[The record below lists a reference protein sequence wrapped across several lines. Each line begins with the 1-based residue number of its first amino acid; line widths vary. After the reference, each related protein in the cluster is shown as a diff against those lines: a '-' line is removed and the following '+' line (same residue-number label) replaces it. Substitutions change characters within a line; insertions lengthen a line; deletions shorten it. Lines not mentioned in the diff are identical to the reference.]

1 MPSSS
6 SKRGDTKNALL
17 KGTSSSSSSYA
28 GSPAGDAPATTAT
41 AAVDTPPPP
50 RKKPLASSSAAA
62 TVTTDVGSA
71 HYADKLYQSGI
82 SQKEQDAIR
91 KILAQRSSDLLPS
104 RKGVVNLYEASHFG
118 LLVNYACIGF
128 LNGLFPSLVYPFFKL
143 YLNME
148 SYQVSAALM
157 VTQLPWSYKTFF
169 GVLSDHYPIC
179 GYRRKSYILIGWA
192 ICFVALMVLAYS
204 PHEEPYYKSGEIQ
217 RTRDTAARIVG
228 NPHAPL
234 AGARYLVEIM
244 LVCIGY
250 VISDVAC
257 DGIMVE
263 LAQHEHI
270 EVRGTA
276 QSMIYMVRYGA
287 NLAASVVAALCFN
300 GAEYGGSFSWTVPY
314 HIVFFA
320 CGVIT
325 TLGCISTVFF
335 LSEEPFPPDM
345 LKHPWREMW
354 RIFKQRAIWQLM
366 AFHFL
371 NSFLSNFSFSGMASI
386 QEYWAGVV
394 PLNNSISTCVSTF
407 LFVGATWIMRTYYLN
422 SSWRALMLACSLFT
436 SVVNYGVNMAVTFD
450 VERNQWFY
458 LGGPQLAVIPD
469 GMRHMISG
477 FVTVEIAEHG
487 FEGWTY
493 SLLTTVHNLASPFAS
508 SMFNFV
514 DGYFDVT
521 DADIASDTTH
531 VRHQVAYCLTIALGA
546 QLLGLSTLVLLPD
559 QKLAAQELKYHGRSS
574 SCAGVAALVVLLVA
588 LAWATTLNLLS
599 IQSST
604 ACLRIAGGRGC

>member
-1 MPSSS
+1 MPSST
-6 SKRGDTKNALL
+6 RGGAKNALL
-17 KGTSSSSSSYA
+17 KGSSSSYA
-28 GSPAGDAPATTAT
+28 GSTAADDDAASPAATT
-41 AAVDTPPPP
+41 AVDTPPPS
-50 RKKPLASSSAAA
+50 RKKPPTSPTAA
-62 TVTTDVGSA
+62 TKATDVGSA
-71 HYADKLYQSGI
+71 HYAEKLYQSGI

-104 RKGVVNLYEASHFG
+104 RKGVVNLYETSHFG

-148 SYQVSAALM
+148 SYQVSAAMM
-157 VTQLPWSYKTFF
+157 VIQLPWSYKTFF

-179 GYRRKSYILIGWA
+179 GYRRKSYILIGWT

-204 PHEEPYYKSGEIQ
+204 PHEEPYYKAGEIH
-217 RTRDTAARIVG
+217 RTRNAAARVIG

-276 QSMIYMVRYGA
+276 QSTIYMVRYGA
-287 NLAASVVAALCFN
+287 NLAASIVAALCFN
-300 GAEYGGSFSWTVPY
+300 GAEYGGSFAWTVPY

-320 CGVIT
+320 CGVVT

-335 LSEEPFPPDM
+335 LGEEPIPPDA
-345 LKHPWREMW
+345 LNNPWREMW

-394 PLNNSISTCVSTF
+394 PLNNSISTCASTF
-407 LFVGATWIMRTYYLN
+407 LFVGATWLMRKYYLN
-422 SSWRALMLACSLFT
+422 SSWRVLMLVCSLFT
-436 SVVNYGVNMAVTFD
+436 SLVNYSVNMAVTFD

-477 FVTVEIAEHG
+477 FATVEIAEHG

-508 SMFNFV
+508 SVYNFV
-514 DGYFDVT
+514 DGHFDVT

-546 QLLGLSTLVLLPD
+546 QLLGLTTLVLLPN

-574 SCAGVAALVVLLVA
+574 SCAGVATLVLLLVA

-604 ACLRIAGGRGC
+604 ACLRIAGGHGC

>member
-6 SKRGDTKNALL
+6 RGAKNALL
-17 KGTSSSSSSYA
+17 KGSSSSYA
-28 GSPAGDAPATTAT
+28 GDTDTAAATAT
-41 AAVDTPPPP
+41 APAVDTPPPS
-50 RKKPLASSSAAA
+50 RKKPPASAKA
-62 TVTTDVGSA
+62 TDVGSA
-71 HYADKLYQSGI
+71 HYADKLYQSGM
-82 SQKEQDAIR
+82 SENEQAAIR

-118 LLVNYACIGF
+118 LLVNYSCIGF
-128 LNGLFPSLVYPFFKL
+128 LNGLFPSLIYPFFKL

-148 SYQVSAALM
+148 SYQVSAAGM
-157 VTQLPWSYKTFF
+157 VIQLPWSYKTFF

-204 PHEEPYYKSGEIQ
+204 PHEEPYYKAGEIH
-217 RTRDTAARIVG
+217 RTRDASARVVG
-228 NPHAPL
+228 NPHAPH
-234 AGARYLVEIM
+234 AGARYLVNIM

-276 QSMIYMVRYGA
+276 QSTIYMARYGA
-287 NLAASVVAALCFN
+287 NLGAGVVAALCFN
-300 GAEYGGSFSWTVPY
+300 GAEYGGSFAWTVPY

-320 CGVIT
+320 CGLVT
-325 TLGCISTVFF
+325 LLGCISTVFF
-335 LSEEPFPPDM
+335 LDEEPFPPA
-345 LKHPWREMW
+345 LLSHPFREMW

-371 NSFLSNFSFSGMASI
+371 NSFLSNFSFSGMASV
-386 QEYWAGVV
+386 QEYWAGVM
-394 PLNNSISTCVSTF
+394 PLNNSISSCVSTS
-407 LFVGATWIMRTYYLN
+407 LFVGATWLMRKYYLN
-422 SSWRALMLACSLFT
+422 SSWRALMLVCSVFT
-436 SVVNYGVNMAVTFD
+436 SLVNYGVNMLVTFD

-487 FEGWTY
+487 FEGATY

-508 SMFNFV
+508 SVFNFV
-514 DGYFDVT
+514 DGHFDVT

-546 QLLGLSTLVLLPD
+546 QLLGLTTLLLLPN

-574 SCAGVAALVVLLVA
+574 TCAGVTALVLLVAA